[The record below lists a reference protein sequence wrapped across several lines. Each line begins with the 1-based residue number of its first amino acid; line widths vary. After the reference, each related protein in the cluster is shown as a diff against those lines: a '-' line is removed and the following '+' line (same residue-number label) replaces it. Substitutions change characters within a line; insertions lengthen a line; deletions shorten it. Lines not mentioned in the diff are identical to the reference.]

1 MKSEDNIV
9 GICKIIGSQNNWLP
23 FFFFPQVDLYRFL
36 DKIGVRIG
44 RVDLLWKDV
53 SSLSDNLLAEK
64 IAETSMV
71 DLAYQILKERGEPLL
86 YLDLLKEIAKLKGF
100 SEEEIEKYIAQLY
113 TDINIDGRFICVGR
127 NLWGLRAWY
136 PTEQAT
142 DSAIAANVKDD
153 FDDEYDDE
161 LYVDEEEEDFER
173 DLDDLDDLDEDFT
186 DEQDVFDGDLDDD
199 DLVLEDEDEL

>member
-1 MKSEDNIV
+1 
-9 GICKIIGSQNNWLP
+9 
-23 FFFFPQVDLYRFL
+23 
-36 DKIGVRIG
+36 
-44 RVDLLWKDV
+44 V

-71 DLAYQILKERGEPLL
+71 DLAYQILKEKGEPLL

-113 TDINIDGRFICVGR
+113 TDINIDGRFICDGR

-153 FDDEYDDE
+153 YDDEYDED
-161 LYVDEEEEDFER
+161 LYAEEDEDFER
-173 DLDDLDDLDEDFT
+173 DLDDLDELDEPFP
-186 DEQDVFDGDLDDD
+186 DEEDVFDADLDDD
-199 DLVLEDEDEL
+199 DLILDDDDEL